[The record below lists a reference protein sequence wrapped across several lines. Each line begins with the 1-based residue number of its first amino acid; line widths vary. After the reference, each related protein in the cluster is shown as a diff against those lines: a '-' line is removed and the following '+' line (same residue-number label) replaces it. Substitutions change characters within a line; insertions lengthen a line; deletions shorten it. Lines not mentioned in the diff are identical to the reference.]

1 MECEGAATIRI
12 FAPLAPAGSGLQR
25 VLHLS
30 ASTTFFFFFFFDS
43 NILKMQEYHNA

>member
-30 ASTTFFFFFFFDS
+30 ASTTFFFFFDS